1 MSGLRDLIREVQ
13 RRSIWT
19 ALGAYIAVGWLV
31 FELIQQIAES
41 ADQPWLPNVAL
52 VLLLIGLP
60 IVVGTALVKERPV
73 EDASETQGQALSVPT
88 TVDSAPAREGLFN
101 IRNTIMA
108 VLLLA
113 VGVLLAMNAGIWPM
127 GGGTDTEVATTPGD
141 ASVVVLPMD
150 NIGGREEVA
159 YLSEGI
165 TEEITAQLARVPEL
179 KVISRTSAETVSSYN
194 LTIPE
199 IADSLGV
206 EHVVEGSVRVFED
219 QIRVTAQL
227 IHAQTDEHLWA
238 DSYNGRLEDLF
249 ALQED
254 IALKVTEALT
264 SAVTGIRQVG
274 SASRTEDPVAY
285 EAYLI
290 GKSQLHRRST
300 ENMLA
305 AIESFE
311 RSIAQDPS
319 YAPAYAGL
327 AMTYGLF
334 TIYGH
339 PELDGYELYGRGMA
353 MANRAVE
360 LDQDA
365 AEAYLSRAGLLLRG
379 FAPAG
384 PVESDFQRALELSPN
399 STDAHGWYAHLLIR
413 EGQEEEGL
421 AEAQMAIEI
430 DPLAPGRRN
439 GAALDGLGARRYEFA
454 ATAAQQALALEPT
467 LTVPRFLQALA
478 HLLARRLDD
487 CLNVLGN
494 AFPGVRAMC
503 QHSQGDEAAAIQV
516 VDSLRSTVG
525 SGSEPQNHEEMV
537 LYRDIS
543 MFYAWIGNADE
554 SLSWLERAFSWSHN
568 AIQFEVMNSGVFDR
582 VSEDP
587 TFQAGLEG
595 MRERIRERL
604 LQAVEG

>member
-1 MSGLRDLIREVQ
+1 MWQVTGIYVGGSWL
-13 RRSIWT
+13 
-19 ALGAYIAVGWLV
+19 AY
-31 FELIQQIAES
+31 ELINQIAES

-52 VLLLIGLP
+52 VLLIIGF
-60 IVVGTALVKERPV
+60 VVVLAAAYVQERPSQDV
-73 EDASETQGQALSVPT
+73 SQETAETS
-88 TVDSAPAREGLFN
+88 SAQTSAEPAAANPGLFTA
-101 IRNTIMA
+101 RNTIVALILVAA
-108 VLLLA
+108 V
-113 VGVLLAMNAGIWPM
+113 VFTVINTGIWPIS
-127 GGGTDTEVATTPGD
+127 GDADVEVAATPGD

-150 NIGGREEVA
+150 NIGGREDVA
-159 YLSEGI
+159 YLSDGI
-165 TEEITAQLARVPEL
+165 TEQITAQLAKVPEL
-179 KVISRTSAETVSSYN
+179 KVISRTSAETVTGYN

-199 IADSLGV
+199 IADRLGV
-206 EHVVEGSVRVFED
+206 EHVVEGSVQLFGE

-227 IHAQTDEHLWA
+227 IHAATDEHLWA
-238 DSYNGRLEDLF
+238 DSYDGQLQDLF

-254 IALKVTEALT
+254 IAIQVASALT
-264 SAVTGIRQVG
+264 SAVGGVREIS
-274 SASRTEDPVAY
+274 SASRTEDPEAY

-379 FAPAG
+379 FAPAE
-384 PVESDFQRALELSPN
+384 PVASDFQRALELSPN

-421 AEAQMAIEI
+421 AETQMAIEI

-439 GAALDGLGARRYEFA
+439 GAALDGLGARRYDFA

-487 CLNVLGN
+487 CLNVLGD

-503 QHSQGDEAAAIQV
+503 QHSRGDETTAMQV
-516 VDSLRSTVG
+516 VDSLKNALG
-525 SGSEPQNHEEMV
+525 PGNEPQNHEEMV

-543 MFYAWIGNADE
+543 MFYGWIGDPDE
-554 SLSWLERAFSWSHN
+554 SLAWLERAFSWSHN

-582 VSEDP
+582 VSEDSA
-587 TFQAGLEG
+587 FQAGLER
-595 MRERIRERL
+595 MQARIRERL
-604 LQAVEG
+604 IQAIEG

>member
-1 MSGLRDLIREVQ
+1 MSGLRDLIREVH
-13 RRSIWT
+13 RRSIWW

-60 IVVGTALVKERPV
+60 IVVGTALVQDRPV
-73 EDASETQGQALSVPT
+73 EDTSETQGQALSTPT
-88 TVDSAPAREGLFN
+88 TAEPALASAGLFSVRN
-101 IRNTIMA
+101 ILLVALVGAAGVFVMMNT
-108 VLLLA
+108 
-113 VGVLLAMNAGIWPM
+113 GIWPIS
-127 GGGTDTEVATTPGD
+127 GDADVEVAATPGD

-150 NIGGREEVA
+150 NIGGREDVA

-179 KVISRTSAETVSSYN
+179 RVISRTSAETVMGYN
-194 LTIPE
+194 LTISE

-227 IHAQTDEHLWA
+227 IHAETDDHLWA
-238 DSYNGRLEDLF
+238 DSYNGRIQDLF

-254 IALKVTEALT
+254 IAMKVTEALT
-264 SAVTGIRQVG
+264 SVVTGIRQVG

-305 AIESFE
+305 AIEAFE
-311 RSIAQDPS
+311 RSIAQDPN

-360 LDQDA
+360 LDQNA

-379 FAPAG
+379 FAPAE
-384 PVESDFQRALELSPN
+384 PVASDFQRALELSPN

-421 AEAQMAIEI
+421 AETQMAIEI

-439 GAALDGLGARRYEFA
+439 GAALDGLGARRYDFA

-467 LTVPRFLQALA
+467 LAVPRFLQALA

-487 CLNVLGN
+487 CLNVLGD

-503 QHSQGDEAAAIQV
+503 QHSRGDETTAMQV
-516 VDSLRSTVG
+516 VDSLKNALG
-525 SGSEPQNHEEMV
+525 PGNEPQNHEEMV

-543 MFYAWIGNADE
+543 MFYGWIGDPDE
-554 SLSWLERAFSWSHN
+554 SLAWLERAFSWSHN

-582 VSEDP
+582 VTEDQD
-587 TFQAGLEG
+587 FRSGLE
-595 MRERIRERL
+595 RIRTRIRERL

>member
-1 MSGLRDLIREVQ
+1 MSGLRDLIREVH
-13 RRSIWT
+13 RRSIWW

-60 IVVGTALVKERPV
+60 IVVGTALVQDRPV
-73 EDASETQGQALSVPT
+73 EDTSETQGQALSTPT
-88 TVDSAPAREGLFN
+88 TAEPALASAGLFSVRN
-101 IRNTIMA
+101 ILLVALVGAAGVFVMMNT
-108 VLLLA
+108 
-113 VGVLLAMNAGIWPM
+113 GIWPIS
-127 GGGTDTEVATTPGD
+127 GDADVEVAATPGE

-150 NIGGREEVA
+150 NIGGREDVA

-179 KVISRTSAETVSSYN
+179 RVISRTSAETVMGYN
-194 LTIPE
+194 LTISE

-227 IHAQTDEHLWA
+227 IHAETDDHLWA
-238 DSYNGRLEDLF
+238 DSYNGRIQDLF

-254 IALKVTEALT
+254 IAMKVTEALT
-264 SAVTGIRQVG
+264 SVVTGIRQVG

-305 AIESFE
+305 AIEAFE
-311 RSIAQDPS
+311 RSIAQDPN

-360 LDQDA
+360 LDQNA

-379 FAPAG
+379 FAPAE
-384 PVESDFQRALELSPN
+384 PVASDFQRALELSPN

-421 AEAQMAIEI
+421 AETQMAIEI

-439 GAALDGLGARRYEFA
+439 GAALDGLGARRYDFA

-467 LTVPRFLQALA
+467 LAVPRFLQALA

-487 CLNVLGN
+487 CLNVLGD

-503 QHSQGDEAAAIQV
+503 QHSRGDETTAMQV
-516 VDSLRSTVG
+516 VDSLKNALG
-525 SGSEPQNHEEMV
+525 PGNEPQNHEEMV

-543 MFYAWIGNADE
+543 MFYGWIGDPDE
-554 SLSWLERAFSWSHN
+554 SLAWLERAFSWSHN

-582 VSEDP
+582 VTDDQDFRS
-587 TFQAGLEG
+587 GLE
-595 MRERIRERL
+595 RIRTRIRERL

>member
-13 RRSIWT
+13 RRSIWW

-41 ADQPWLPNVAL
+41 AGQPWLPNVAL

-60 IVVGTALVKERPV
+60 IVVGTALVQDRPV
-73 EDASETQGQALSVPT
+73 EDASETPGQASSAPT
-88 TVDSAPAREGLFN
+88 TAEPALASAGLFSVRN
-101 IRNTIMA
+101 ILLVTLVGAAGVFLMMNT
-108 VLLLA
+108 
-113 VGVLLAMNAGIWPM
+113 GIWPIS
-127 GGGTDTEVATTPGD
+127 GDADVEVAATPGD

-150 NIGGREEVA
+150 NIGGREEIA
-159 YLSEGI
+159 YLSDGI
-165 TEEITAQLARVPEL
+165 TEQITAQLAKVPEL
-179 KVISRTSAETVSSYN
+179 KVISRTSAETVTGYN

-199 IADSLGV
+199 IADRLGV
-206 EHVVEGSVRVFED
+206 EHVVEGSVQLFGE

-227 IHAQTDEHLWA
+227 IHAATDEHLWA
-238 DSYNGRLEDLF
+238 DSYDGQLQDLF

-254 IALKVTEALT
+254 IAIQVASALT
-264 SAVTGIRQVG
+264 SAVGGVREIS
-274 SASRTEDPVAY
+274 SASRTENPEAY

-379 FAPAG
+379 FAPAE
-384 PVESDFQRALELSPN
+384 PVASDFQRALELSPN

-421 AEAQMAIEI
+421 AETQMAIEI

-439 GAALDGLGARRYEFA
+439 GAALDGLGARRYDFA

-467 LTVPRFLQALA
+467 LAVPRFLQALA

-487 CLNVLGN
+487 CLNVLGD

-503 QHSQGDEAAAIQV
+503 QHSRGDETTAMQV
-516 VDSLRSTVG
+516 VDSLKNALG
-525 SGSEPQNHEEMV
+525 PGNEPQNHEEMV

-543 MFYAWIGNADE
+543 MFYGWIGDPDE
-554 SLSWLERAFSWSHN
+554 SLAWLERAFSWSHN

-582 VSEDP
+582 VSEDSA
-587 TFQAGLEG
+587 FQAGLER
-595 MRERIRERL
+595 MQARIRERL
-604 LQAVEG
+604 IQAIEG

>member
-1 MSGLRDLIREVQ
+1 MSGLGDLIREAR
-13 RRSIWT
+13 RRSIWQ
-19 ALGAYIAVGWLV
+19 VVV
-31 FELIQQIAES
+31 FYAGGSWVVWEAIQGIS
-41 ADQPWLPNVAL
+41 GTV
-52 VLLLIGLP
+52 GLP
-60 IVVGTALVKERPV
+60 DWVPGAALILILVGFLVVVGTAFVRELPA
-73 EDASETQGQALSVPT
+73 EDANETQGQAS
-88 TVDSAPAREGLFN
+88 SAPTSEEPASARPGLFN

-227 IHAQTDEHLWA
+227 IHAETDEHLWA

-264 SAVTGIRQVG
+264 SAVTGIRQVS

-525 SGSEPQNHEEMV
+525 SGSEPENHEEMV

-568 AIQFEVMNSGVFDR
+568 AIQFEVMNSC
-582 VSEDP
+582 
-587 TFQAGLEG
+587 
-595 MRERIRERL
+595 L
-604 LQAVEG
+604 LYTSPSPRD